1 MTTTPIVALQKP
13 KDISLDEIES
23 ELHSI
28 WHQQDSGA
36 ATPMAT
42 RATTFSMVIYEPE
55 EVQQVLAALGYYTGF
70 IDSNHG
76 PQTRDAIRQAQ
87 IAYDLRVTGRLDPPT
102 LTRIRQEYAQL
113 SDSKRQYSN
122 LDQRGFSLSESISA
136 HNPCRIISLCPTF
149 GEDTGVTAQ
158 VSVYCPVQKKTSGNL
173 VCCEYIN
180 LRGTKAALE
189 RVSDLIASLTLPELP
204 KFVWWKA
211 TPSPEQL
218 IFQKLAKSSNCII
231 VDSSYFSDAE
241 AELQTMQELMEA
253 KTYIA
258 DLNWHR
264 LAPWQELTAAA
275 FDPPERRESLV
286 SVDRISIDYEQGN
299 AAQALL
305 YLGWFASRLGWQP
318 IDYVE
323 EGGIYNI
330 KKIHFKGPNDLAIEA
345 ELAGIPVADLGEV
358 VGDLTGLRLNSTDL
372 NANCCTI
379 LCSET
384 MGCMRMEAGGGAQA
398 CQVEQVTAL
407 TDQKADFMLG
417 QQLQRWG
424 EDVLYEESLA
434 MVAQIMNLLQG

>member
-36 ATPMAT
+36 TAALAT
-42 RATTFSMVIYEPE
+42 RSTTFTMVIYEPE
-55 EVQQVLAALGYYTGF
+55 EVQQVLAALGFYAGY

-76 PQTRDAIRQAQ
+76 PQTREAIRQAQ
-87 IAYDLRVTGRLDPPT
+87 IAYDLRVTGRVDPPT
-102 LTRIRQEYAQL
+102 LARVRQEYDQL
-113 SDSKRQYSN
+113 SAAQKQYPN

-158 VSVYCPVQKKTSGNL
+158 VSVYCPVQKKSTGNL

-180 LRGTKAALE
+180 LRGTKAALG
-189 RVSDLIASLTLPELP
+189 RASDLIASLTLPELP

-218 IFQKLAKSSNCII
+218 IFQNLAKSSNCII
-231 VDSSYFSDAE
+231 VDSSYFSEAE
-241 AELQTMQELMEA
+241 AELKKMQELIEA
-253 KTYIA
+253 GTYIA

-264 LAPWQELTAAA
+264 LAPWQELAAAA
-275 FDPPERRESLV
+275 FDPPERRDSLLD
-286 SVDRISIDYEQGN
+286 VDRISIDYEQGN

-318 IDYVE
+318 ISYIE

-330 KKIHFKGPNDLAIEA
+330 KKIHFTGPNDLAVEA
-345 ELAGIPVADLGEV
+345 ELAGIPVADTGEV
-358 VGDLTGLRLNSTDL
+358 VGDLTGLRVTSTDK

-384 MGCMRMEAGGGAQA
+384 TGCMRMESGGGAQA
-398 CQVEQVTAL
+398 CMVEQVTAL
-407 TDQKADFMLG
+407 SDQRADFMLG

-424 EDVLYEESLA
+424 EDILYEESLA
-434 MVAQIMNLLQG
+434 MVAKIISLL

>member
-1 MTTTPIVALQKP
+1 MTTTPVVALQKP
-13 KDISLDEIES
+13 KDISVDEIES

-36 ATPMAT
+36 ATPTAT
-42 RATTFSMVIYEPE
+42 RATTFTMVIYEPE
-55 EVQQVLAALGYYTGF
+55 EVQQILAALGYYAGY
-70 IDSNHG
+70 IDGNHG
-76 PQTRDAIRQAQ
+76 PQTREALRQAQ
-87 IAYDLRVTGRLDPPT
+87 MAYDLRVTGRVDPPT
-102 LTRIRQEYAQL
+102 LAQVRQQYAHL
-113 SDSKRQYSN
+113 SPLQKRYAN
-122 LDQRGFSLSESISA
+122 LDQRGFSLSESIAA

-158 VSVYCPVQKKTSGNL
+158 VSVYCPVQKKGSGNL

-189 RVSDLIASLTLPELP
+189 RVSDLVASLTLPELP

-218 IFQKLAKSSNCII
+218 MFQNLARSSNCII

-241 AELQTMQELMEA
+241 AELQKMQALIESG
-253 KTYIA
+253 TYIA

-275 FDPPERRESLV
+275 FDPPERRDSLLD
-286 SVDRISIDYEQGN
+286 VDRITIDYEQGN

-305 YLGWFASRLGWQP
+305 YLGWFASRLNWQP
-318 IDYVE
+318 TAYVD
-323 EGGIYNI
+323 EGGVYNI
-330 KKIHFKGPNDLAIEA
+330 KKIHFKGPNNVAIEA

-358 VGDLTGLRLNSTDL
+358 IGDLTGLRLLSTNK

-384 MGCMRMEAGGGAQA
+384 TGCMRMESGGGAQA

-407 TDQKADFMLG
+407 SDQKADFMLG

-424 EDVLYEESLA
+424 EDILYEESLA
-434 MVAQIMNLLQG
+434 MVAQIMNLL

>member
-1 MTTTPIVALQKP
+1 MTNTPIVALQKP

-36 ATPMAT
+36 TAALAT
-42 RATTFSMVIYEPE
+42 RATTFTMVIYEPE
-55 EVQQVLAALGYYTGF
+55 EVQQVLAALGFYAGY

-76 PQTRDAIRQAQ
+76 PQTREAIRQAQ
-87 IAYDLRVTGRLDPPT
+87 IAYDLRVTGRVDPPT
-102 LTRIRQEYAQL
+102 LARVRQEYDQL
-113 SDSKRQYSN
+113 SAAQKQYPN

-158 VSVYCPVQKKTSGNL
+158 VSVYCPVQKKSTGNL

-180 LRGTKAALE
+180 LRGTKAALG
-189 RVSDLIASLTLPELP
+189 RASDLIASLTLPELP

-218 IFQKLAKSSNCII
+218 IFQNLAKSSNCII
-231 VDSSYFSDAE
+231 VDSSYFSEAE
-241 AELQTMQELMEA
+241 AELKKMQELIEA
-253 KTYIA
+253 GTYIA

-264 LAPWQELTAAA
+264 LAPWQELAAAA
-275 FDPPERRESLV
+275 FDPPERRDSLLD
-286 SVDRISIDYEQGN
+286 VDRISIDYEQGN

-318 IDYVE
+318 ISYIE

-330 KKIHFKGPNDLAIEA
+330 KKIHFTGPNDLAVEA
-345 ELAGIPVADLGEV
+345 ELAGIPVADTGEV
-358 VGDLTGLRLNSTDL
+358 VGDLTGLRVTSTDK

-384 MGCMRMEAGGGAQA
+384 TGCMRMESGGGAQA
-398 CQVEQVTAL
+398 CMVEQVTAL
-407 TDQKADFMLG
+407 SDQRADFMLG

-424 EDVLYEESLA
+424 EDILYEESLA
-434 MVAQIMNLLQG
+434 MVAKIMSLL

>member
-1 MTTTPIVALQKP
+1 MTSTPIVALQKP

-23 ELHSI
+23 ELQSI
-28 WHQQDSGA
+28 WHQQDSGLT
-36 ATPMAT
+36 TPIAT
-42 RATTFSMVIYEPE
+42 RATTFTMVVYEPE
-55 EVQQVLAALGYYTGF
+55 EVQQILAALGYYTGL

-76 PQTRDAIRQAQ
+76 SLTREAIRQAQ
-87 IAYDLRVTGRLDPPT
+87 IAYDLRVTGRVDPPT
-102 LTRIRQEYAQL
+102 LARIRQEYSQL
-113 SDSKRQYSN
+113 SASQKLYPN

-158 VSVYCPVQKKTSGNL
+158 VSVYCPVQKKGTGNL
-173 VCCEYIN
+173 ICCEYIN
-180 LRGTKAALE
+180 LRGTKAALG

-218 IFQKLAKSSNCII
+218 IFQNLAKSSNCII

-241 AELQTMQELMEA
+241 AELQKMQELIESG
-253 KTYIA
+253 TYIA

-275 FDPPERRESLV
+275 FDPPERRESLLD
-286 SVDRISIDYEQGN
+286 VDRISIDYEQGN

-305 YLGWFASRLGWQP
+305 YLGWFASRLGWEP
-318 IDYVE
+318 VDHVD

-330 KKIHFKGPNDLAIEA
+330 EKIHFKGPNGVSIEA
-345 ELAGIPVADLGEV
+345 ELAGIPVADMGEV
-358 VGDLTGLRLNSTDL
+358 VGDLTGLRILSTDK

-384 MGCMRMEAGGGAQA
+384 TGCMRMEAGGGAQS

-407 TDQKADFMLG
+407 SDQRADFMLG

-424 EDVLYEESLA
+424 EDILYEESLA
-434 MVAQIMNLLQG
+434 MVAKIIHLL

>member
-1 MTTTPIVALQKP
+1 MTNTPIVALQKP

-36 ATPMAT
+36 TAALAT
-42 RATTFSMVIYEPE
+42 RATTFTMVIYEPE
-55 EVQQVLAALGYYTGF
+55 EVQQVLAALGFYAGY

-76 PQTRDAIRQAQ
+76 PQTREAIRQAQ
-87 IAYDLRVTGRLDPPT
+87 IAYDLRVTGRVDPPT
-102 LTRIRQEYAQL
+102 LARVRQEYDQL
-113 SDSKRQYSN
+113 SATQKQYPN

-158 VSVYCPVQKKTSGNL
+158 VSVYCPVQKKSTGNL

-180 LRGTKAALE
+180 LRGTKAALG
-189 RVSDLIASLTLPELP
+189 RASDLIASLTLPELP

-218 IFQKLAKSSNCII
+218 IFQNLAKSSNCII
-231 VDSSYFSDAE
+231 VDSSYFSEAE
-241 AELQTMQELMEA
+241 AELKKMQELIEA
-253 KTYIA
+253 GTYIA

-264 LAPWQELTAAA
+264 LAPWQELAAAA
-275 FDPPERRESLV
+275 FDPPERRDSLLD
-286 SVDRISIDYEQGN
+286 VDRISIDYEQGN

-318 IDYVE
+318 ISYIE

-330 KKIHFKGPNDLAIEA
+330 KKIHFTGPNDLAVEA
-345 ELAGIPVADLGEV
+345 ELAGIPGADTGEV
-358 VGDLTGLRLNSTDL
+358 VGDLTGLRVTSTDK

-384 MGCMRMEAGGGAQA
+384 TGCMRMESGGGAQA
-398 CQVEQVTAL
+398 CMVEQVTAL
-407 TDQKADFMLG
+407 SDQRADFMLG

-424 EDVLYEESLA
+424 EDILYEESLA
-434 MVAQIMNLLQG
+434 MVAKIMSLL